1 MRRLFVKTLRV
12 IQVPASLAD
21 LSERKKLARKIARL
35 RSGKRSKKS
44 FPSTEEMLRA
54 DRER

>member
-1 MRRLFVKTLRV
+1 V
-12 IQVPASLAD
+12 IQDPARVVE
-21 LSERKKLARKIARL
+21 LSERKKIARKIARL
-35 RSGKRSKKS
+35 HSGKRSKKS

>member
-1 MRRLFVKTLRV
+1 MRRVIVKTAREAQDPV
-12 IQVPASLAD
+12 LAAE
-21 LSERKKLARKIARL
+21 LNKRKKLARKIARL
-35 RSGKRSKKS
+35 RSGKSAKKS